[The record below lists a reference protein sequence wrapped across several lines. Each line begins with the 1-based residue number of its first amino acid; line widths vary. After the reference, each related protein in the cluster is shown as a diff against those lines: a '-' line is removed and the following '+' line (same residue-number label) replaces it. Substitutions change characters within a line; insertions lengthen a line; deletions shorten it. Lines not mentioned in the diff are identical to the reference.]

1 MKFSE
6 VDEQTWPELQPYFDT
21 CVIPYTGLSGRETP
35 LEVTSALE
43 RLRDF
48 MDLVE
53 VPFKGRVVTYPAIQ
67 YGGESAKK
75 LLNDIC
81 HNVKF
86 SGFRYVIIMTADIE
100 LSQSDIPES
109 ALVLSQPRI
118 IASGDNPLSA
128 AVAKLISEL
137 WQKEEGSKL

>member
-6 VDEQTWPELQPYFDT
+6 VDEQAWPELQPYFDT
-21 CVIPYTGLSGRETP
+21 CLIPYTGLTGGETP
-35 LEVTSALE
+35 WETTSALE

-53 VPFKGRVVTYPAIQ
+53 VPFKGRVVTYPAMQ
-67 YGGESAKK
+67 YGGETAVQ

-81 HNVKF
+81 HNVK
-86 SGFRYVIIMTADIE
+86 SAGFTYVVVMTADNE
-100 LSQSDIPES
+100 LDKNDVPES

-118 IASGDNPLSA
+118 MASADVPLQA
-128 AVAKLISEL
+128 AVSMLISGL
-137 WQKEEGSKL
+137 WQKEDSPQL

>member
-21 CVIPYTGLSGRETP
+21 CVIPYTGLTGQETP
-35 LEVTSALE
+35 WEVTSSLE

-53 VPFKGRVVTYPAIQ
+53 IPFKGRVVTYPAIQ
-67 YGGESAKK
+67 YGGGSAVQ

-81 HNVKF
+81 HKVKF
-86 SGFRYVIIMTADIE
+86 TGFRYVIVITADID
-100 LSQSDIPES
+100 LVQSDVPES

-118 IASGDNPLSA
+118 IAHGDMPLSA
-128 AVAKLISEL
+128 AVSKLISGVWE
-137 WQKEEGSKL
+137 KEEGS